1 MRPRRE
7 TPGNSGARGDLAACR
22 PVPSGLA
29 VSAQVSLGRAMVDFR
44 VSDTERKF
52 DEGRTSAD
60 EGAFAAAREE
70 LMRRRAGLSYTRSD
84 IGKSVPA
91 AWARQNFAVL
101 VDGVRRGRPAE
112 VWNHRRPWCI
122 IMSPERYDELLKIV
136 QKYQL
141 TQDDKKV
148 NL

>member
-1 MRPRRE
+1 
-7 TPGNSGARGDLAACR
+7 
-22 PVPSGLA
+22 
-29 VSAQVSLGRAMVDFR
+29 MVDFR

-52 DEGRTSAD
+52 DEGRTPAD
-60 EGAFAAAREE
+60 EGASAAAREDF
-70 LMRRRAGLSYTRSD
+70 MRRRSGLSYTRTD

-122 IMSPERYDELLKIV
+122 IMSPERYDELLSIV
-136 QKYQL
+136 QNTNSRK
-141 TQDDKKV
+141 TTKK
-148 NL
+148 